1 MISTKDLKMEVVR
14 TKRYVLRLL
23 EEGMSE
29 RLVENMGDI
38 QRAKTESLI
47 IKLSVLNFNTY

>member
-1 MISTKDLKMEVVR
+1 MEVVR

-47 IKLSVLNFNTY
+47 IKLSVLNINCL